1 MAEGGQST
9 DQVAQSKKRV
19 TVAVAALLVVAVGA
33 GAFALTGGIDRVGDM
48 LAGDTETQGPADVST
63 EPAAEP
69 ESPVVDEPAEEPSEE
84 PTETAGETET
94 DGDDGAVLPSSS
106 GDAAAPP
113 AATAPTLDQQ
123 NRMYAEQ
130 VASQEQIG
138 NLVAGKIASFS
149 LGSVSKSG
157 STASVRVTADYKS
170 GPDVSGTMVLRDYG
184 GTWYFSSITR
194 DGSSAVTPSV
204 TGDSGVLSA
213 IMTAQQNNQDIPKA
227 IVSGGYTT
235 LSVDGVSAG
244 SGTASIKI
252 SLSGGTAP
260 RTAGT
265 ITCIS
270 KDIGG
275 VKHWFITSFSRN

>member
-84 PTETAGETET
+84 PTETAGETEA
-94 DGDDGAVLPSSS
+94 DDDDGVVLPSSS

-157 STASVRVTADYKS
+157 STASVRVTANYKS
-170 GPDVSGTMVLRDYG
+170 GPDISGTMVLRDYG

-213 IMTAQQNNQDIPKA
+213 IMTAQQDNQDIPKA